1 MKTLLASHPRTALL
15 GLLLLCN
22 FAPGAARASNATAP
36 TSAAALPAT
45 PAAAPRPLPGNSIYQ
60 LAATM
65 VDQDGRASAW
75 RERRGQP
82 ILVSMFYNSCEFVC
96 PLLIDTMRLTEQG
109 LSAAERGQLG
119 MLLITFD
126 PERDDV
132 KTLKTV
138 FEQRQLDPRQWTLAR
153 TDAASV
159 RKIAATLDIQYR
171 RLASGDYNHTTVL
184 VLLDAEGRIVGR
196 TKKVG
201 AVDPAFLALIRQTIA
216 AAHPS

>member
-1 MKTLLASHPRTALL
+1 
-15 GLLLLCN
+15 
-22 FAPGAARASNATAP
+22 
-36 TSAAALPAT
+36 
-45 PAAAPRPLPGNSIYQ
+45 
-60 LAATM
+60 M

-201 AVDPAFLALIRQTIA
+201 AIDPAFLALIRQTIA